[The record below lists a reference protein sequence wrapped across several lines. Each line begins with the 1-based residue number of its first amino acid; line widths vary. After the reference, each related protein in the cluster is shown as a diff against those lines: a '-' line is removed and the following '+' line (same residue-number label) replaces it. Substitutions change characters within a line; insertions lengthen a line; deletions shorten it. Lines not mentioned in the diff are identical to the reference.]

1 LNSPQPASISEAAR
15 AQGLPPASAA
25 ASSPLLQPPAAKIR
39 IEGLDVLRLY
49 AALGVVLFHYA
60 FRGAAAEGFT
70 RVSLPALAPIA
81 KYGYLGVD
89 CFFVISGFVIAWSA
103 EGRTWRQFSVAR
115 FARIYPAFVVCMTA
129 TFAASLLFG
138 GPRFET
144 SLSQWAANLLVI
156 SPAVGVPFMDGAYW
170 SIAYEIVFYGWM
182 ALFIAGG
189 MFPGRAT
196 LLLAA
201 WLALSMLNE
210 VALGSIAVRR
220 VFLTDHSGFFAAGV
234 LLYLLR
240 KGGRGALEW
249 MLLGAGSLVAVFQA
263 FFVAERMN
271 ICYKAALN
279 DAVLAICALGAIAIV
294 AAASGVRDLKVRAG
308 VVAAIGGLTYPLY
321 LLHQHAG
328 YVLFNRLEGVLPAPV
343 IVAVTAATMMVAA
356 WAVWRFVEPPCRRWI
371 YRLAERAAA
380 RVQSSRLGS
389 AKMPE
394 A

>member
-1 LNSPQPASISEAAR
+1 MNSPQPASISEAAPAR
-15 AQGLPPASAA
+15 GLPPAPAA
-25 ASSPLLQPPAAKIR
+25 ASSLLLQRPTTKIR
-39 IEGLDVLRLY
+39 IEGLDVLRLF
-49 AALGVVLFHYA
+49 AALAVVLFHYA

-70 RVSLPALAPIA
+70 RVSIPALAAIA

-144 SLSQWAANLLVI
+144 SFSQWAANLLVI

-189 MFPGRAT
+189 LFPGRARP
-196 LLLAA
+196 LLAA
-201 WLALSMLNE
+201 WLVLSVLNE
-210 VALGSIAVRR
+210 AALGSNVLRR
-220 VFLTDHSGFFAAGV
+220 LFVTDHSGFFAVGV
-234 LLYLLR
+234 LLYLMR
-240 KGGRGALEW
+240 KGGRGAMEW
-249 MLLGAGSLVAVFQA
+249 LLFGLGSLVAVYQA
-263 FFVAERMN
+263 FVVAERMN
-271 ICYKAALN
+271 ICYKAALSN
-279 DAVLAICALGAIAIV
+279 TILAICALGAIAIV

-328 YVLFNRLEGVLPAPV
+328 YVLFNCLEGLLPAPV
-343 IVAVTAATMMVAA
+343 IVGLTVATMLVAA
-356 WAVWRFVEPPCRRWI
+356 WGVWRFVEPPCRRWI
-371 YRLAERAAA
+371 YRLASAA
-380 RVQSSRLGS
+380 RVQTPSLGS
-389 AKMPE
+389 AKTPE